1 MFTKVKQKLLFS
13 FILLL
18 LIILHLLVPIQW
30 SKTES
35 IIQDNSGLFPQN
47 YSQLNGK
54 IMKINQPNP
63 LFGEELYTITNHTG
77 GVRTVA
83 FSPDGRY
90 LASGGGD
97 SLIKVWNVRNG
108 DELYTL
114 RGHTQG
120 IENLAFSPDNMFL
133 ASSSSD
139 ATIKIWN
146 VTNGK
151 ELQTLTGH
159 TGFISALA
167 FSRQTV
173 ELVSGEVLGL
183 LKVWKWNS
191 TYWEE
196 KRSLN
201 AHNGGIM
208 YIHYSFDGTL
218 AVTSGLEDKTIR
230 IWNTTSWKEIDTFT
244 GHTTTVLETKFSP
257 DSTKLASATENS
269 DIWLWD
275 LSSGTPTSLPGHT
288 ILYAKQNW
296 GGSIDFS
303 PNGMILASGGRD
315 GLIKLWN
322 VTTGEPLETLFEHN
336 DIIGRVIFSPDGTL
350 LASCSYDSTIK
361 VWNLARG
368 AKIKILSEHDGTVTS
383 VEFSPDGSSL
393 ASASDDKT
401 IIIWNTTSGTDLLT
415 LENHTDGVNSV
426 SFSPD
431 GSILASASNDNTI
444 NLWNV
449 TDGRVLQVLSNH
461 TDWISSVDISP
472 NGMKLASGASD
483 ATVKLWNI
491 SNGVVLQTWYR
502 HISDVTSVVF
512 SPDGTKLATSSAD
525 DNIRLWDVET
535 ISDES
540 LLVLTDHTDDV
551 SSVAFSPLGNV
562 LASASYDKTIIL
574 WDVTSGEIIEKFSSI
589 GRVQTVQFSPDGR
602 LLASGTTDG
611 IIQLW
616 NVTNG
621 EMIKSFY
628 LHRVSI
634 RSIAFSPSGYI
645 MVSGDTH
652 SSIEFWDVFETP
664 DFDGDGMSDYWEL
677 DSHLDPSYFYD
688 KFEDMDNDG
697 LPNSLEL
704 FLTTYPDD
712 ADSDDDT
719 LPDGWE
725 YLGGTNPLVEDASS
739 DLIDGDG
746 LPASYE
752 FSMGLNPRFN
762 DSALD
767 KDKDGLT
774 NLEEFKIGSWA
785 NQSDTDLDGMPDGYE
800 YRYGELKSPNPL
812 VADAF
817 KDPDRDGVTN
827 INEFRGDSNPRDFWS
842 VPHFTISIPHLIV
855 AIIILGLTIQTLVA
869 YKRKSRRNL
878 IRQMNAPDY
887 STALKVRSSGL
898 GNYTAFVQANIDAQE
913 LISEGTSYYYQGKL
927 LEAIQQYEQAMT
939 VFERLGDR
947 LSKATTIFWI
957 AQVQRERQELTADS
971 SILKLF
977 PQSPYN
983 DPIFEAIDY
992 MLQALLAEA
1001 DKNWGLANESWQ
1013 AALGFKNLDN
1023 KFSLICQRALL
1034 EFKVK
1039 SWMENPV
1046 REEQELLTSQL
1057 KKLEEECRTTQHFG
1071 TLCQV
1076 FLMHAKVAFASVQFD
1091 EVENWLNQC
1100 SEIAEKNK
1108 LLIYQ
1113 EAATKEKT
1121 ILLRHKSKIQEEI
1134 DKRVSPE
1141 EQMKVLQNYIKEAL
1155 DSLGKEGLI

>member
-1 MFTKVKQKLLFS
+1 MKKY
-13 FILLL
+13 
-18 LIILHLLVPIQW
+18 
-30 SKTES
+30 
-35 IIQDNSGLFPQN
+35 SGLFPQN
-47 YSQLNGK
+47 YSKVNEK

-63 LFGEELYTITNHTG
+63 LFGEELYTLTNHTG
-77 GVRTVA
+77 GVRTVV

-97 SLIKVWNVRNG
+97 LLIKVWNVADG

-114 RGHTQG
+114 RGHTKG

-133 ASSSSD
+133 ASSSIDS
-139 ATIKIWN
+139 TIKIWN
-146 VTNGK
+146 VTNGE

-159 TGFISALA
+159 IGFISSLA
-167 FSRQTV
+167 FSRQAV
-173 ELVSGEVLGL
+173 ELVSGDYTGL
-183 LKVWKWNS
+183 FKVWKWNS

-196 KRSLN
+196 KRSLS

-208 YIHYSFDGTL
+208 YVHYSIDGTL

-230 IWNTTSWKEIDTFT
+230 IWNTTSWKEIRTFT
-244 GHTTTVLETKFSP
+244 GHTNYVLETKFSP
-257 DSTKLASATENS
+257 DGTKLASATSDS

-288 ILYAKQNW
+288 ILYTKQNW

-315 GLIKLWN
+315 GLVKLWN
-322 VTTGEPLETLFEHN
+322 VTTGEQLEILSEHN
-336 DIIGRVIFSPDGTL
+336 DVIGRVIFSPDGTL
-350 LASCSYDSTIK
+350 IASCSYDSTITL
-361 VWNLARG
+361 WNIARG
-368 AKIKILSEHDGTVTS
+368 AKLETLSNHDSTVTS
-383 VEFSPDGSSL
+383 VEFSPDGTLL

-401 IIIWNTTSGTDLLT
+401 IVVWNATSGTDLLT
-415 LENHTDGVNSV
+415 LNNHTDGVNSA

-431 GSILASASNDNTI
+431 GSILASGSDDKTI

-449 TDGRVLQVLSNH
+449 TDGKVLQVLSNH

-472 NGMKLASGASD
+472 NGMRLASGAGD

-491 SNGVVLQTWYR
+491 SNGVVMQTWYK
-502 HISDVTSVVF
+502 HISDVTSVAF
-512 SPDGTKLATSSAD
+512 SPDSTKLATSSAD
-525 DNIRLWDVET
+525 NNVRLWDVVT
-535 ISDES
+535 ITDES

-551 SSVAFSPLGNV
+551 SSVAFSPSGNV

-574 WDVTSGEIIEKFSSI
+574 WDVTSGERIKKIITM
-589 GRVQTVQFSPDGR
+589 GRVQTVKFSPDGKF
-602 LLASGTTDG
+602 LASGTTDG
-611 IIQLW
+611 IIQFW
-616 NVTNG
+616 NVADG
-621 EMIKSFY
+621 EMIKLYY
-628 LHRVSI
+628 LHKVGI
-634 RSIAFSPSGYI
+634 RSIAFSPSGHI
-645 MVSGDTH
+645 MVSGDTK

-664 DFDGDGMSDYWEL
+664 DFDNDGMPDDWEIE
-677 DSHLDPSYFYD
+677 SHLDPSKFYD
-688 KFEDMDNDG
+688 KFDDMDNDG

-704 FLTTYPDD
+704 FLTTYPDN
-712 ADSDDDT
+712 ADSDDDS

-725 YLGGTNPLVEDASS
+725 YLGGTNPLVEDANS

-746 LPASYE
+746 LPALYE

-767 KDKDGLT
+767 KDNDGLT
-774 NLEEFKIGSWA
+774 NLKEFKIGSWA
-785 NQSDTDLDGMPDGYE
+785 NQSDTDLDGMPDDYE
-800 YRYGELKSPNPL
+800 YKYGEMKSPNPL

-827 INEFRGDSNPRDFWS
+827 INECKGGSNPRDFWS
-842 VPHFTISIPHLIV
+842 VPHFTISIPHVIV
-855 AIIILGLTIQTLVA
+855 AVIILGLTIQTLVA
-869 YKRKSRRNL
+869 YKRKLRRDL
-878 IRQMNAPDY
+878 IQRMNAPDY
-887 STALKVRSSGL
+887 ATALKVRSSGL
-898 GNYTAFVQANIDAQE
+898 GNYAAFVQANIDAKE

-927 LEAIQQYEQAMT
+927 IEAIQQYEQAMT
-939 VFERLGDR
+939 VFERLGDH

-1013 AALGFKNLDN
+1013 TALDFKKLDI

-1034 EFKVK
+1034 EFRVK
-1039 SWMENPV
+1039 NWMENPV
-1046 REEQELLTSQL
+1046 REEQESLTSQL
-1057 KKLEEECRTTQHFG
+1057 NELEEECRTTQHFG